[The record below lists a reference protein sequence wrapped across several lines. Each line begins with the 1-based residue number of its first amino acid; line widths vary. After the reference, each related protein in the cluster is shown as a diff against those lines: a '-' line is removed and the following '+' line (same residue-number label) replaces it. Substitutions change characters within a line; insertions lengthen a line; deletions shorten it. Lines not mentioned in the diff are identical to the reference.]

1 VAWADAWGRA
11 DSDAGVTWADPAAV
25 HSGDGGFACAVSGDE
40 ARSRCAE
47 FGGEVVRRRRGR
59 PRKAGR
65 RKRSGDLVVRPDK
78 PAAIAATMPHRRAL
92 GEKAVDQL
100 AESELGRLALRG
112 EAGAGDR
119 RGGLCAALAG
129 VHREPLCS
137 QSPCSRAGANSG

>member
-1 VAWADAWGRA
+1 M
-11 DSDAGVTWADPAAV
+11 
-25 HSGDGGFACAVSGDE
+25 
-40 ARSRCAE
+40 
-47 FGGEVVRRRRGR
+47 RRRRGR

-65 RKRSGDLVVRPDK
+65 RKRSGDLAVRPDK

>member
-1 VAWADAWGRA
+1 M
-11 DSDAGVTWADPAAV
+11 
-25 HSGDGGFACAVSGDE
+25 
-40 ARSRCAE
+40 
-47 FGGEVVRRRRGR
+47 RRRRGR

-65 RKRSGDLVVRPDK
+65 RKRSGDLAVRPDK

-100 AESELGRLALRG
+100 AESEHLALRG

-119 RGGLCAALAG
+119 GGGLCAALAG
-129 VHREPLCS
+129 VDREPLCS